1 MAAPLQDIQDI
12 VATMLIL
19 LGSNRKDC
27 SSWKAMRSAIGKTG
41 KESLRRK
48 IMTFDITNVTQEMAD
63 RAHLLMAKVELD
75 RAVEVREV
83 GAVAGVVGR
92 NDILMLDDDVRLWI
106 IDFFCMYRVSFVLGE
121 PDGRDL
127 LRLQSWHVV
136 DDGGKRRRIENTR
149 ARSKN

>member
-75 RAVEVREV
+75 RAVEVREDLW
-83 GAVAGVVGR
+83 GGMIFDFDIVGR
-92 NDILMLDDDVRLWI
+92 LCEKCGLLTFFVCIIILRVR
-106 IDFFCMYRVSFVLGE
+106 
-121 PDGRDL
+121 
-127 LRLQSWHVV
+127 
-136 DDGGKRRRIENTR
+136 
-149 ARSKN
+149 